1 MTLSLPQTLFIPRT
15 SSTITSNQI
24 KNVISNLKLGT
35 IKRIDLVK
43 HYNQQEYQKIF
54 IHFEKWAENQRTL
67 FIKQR
72 FEEGK
77 DVKII
82 YDPKTLFFWKITPYK
97 CPYNN

>member
-1 MTLSLPQTLFIPRT
+1 MTLPQTLFIPRT
-15 SSTITSNQI
+15 SSAITSNQI
-24 KNVISNLKLGT
+24 KNVITNLKLGT

-43 HYNQQEYQKIF
+43 HHNQPEYQKIF
-54 IHFEKWAENQRTL
+54 IHFENWTENQRTL

-82 YDPKTLFFWKITPYK
+82 YDPNTLFFWKITPYK
-97 CPYNN
+97 SPFTN

>member
-1 MTLSLPQTLFIPRT
+1 MKSLPQTLFIPRA
-15 SSTITSNQI
+15 SSNITTHQI

-43 HYNQQEYQKIF
+43 HHNQPEYQKIF

-82 YDPKTLFFWKITPYK
+82 YDPTTLFFWKITPYK
-97 CPYNN
+97 CPFAN

>member
-1 MTLSLPQTLFIPRT
+1 MTLPQTLFIPRA
-15 SSTITSNQI
+15 SSTITIHQI

-43 HYNQQEYQKIF
+43 HHTQPEYQKIF
-54 IHFEKWAENQRTL
+54 IHFENWAENQRTL

-82 YDPKTLFFWKITPYK
+82 YDPTTLFFWKITPYK
-97 CPYNN
+97 SPFNN